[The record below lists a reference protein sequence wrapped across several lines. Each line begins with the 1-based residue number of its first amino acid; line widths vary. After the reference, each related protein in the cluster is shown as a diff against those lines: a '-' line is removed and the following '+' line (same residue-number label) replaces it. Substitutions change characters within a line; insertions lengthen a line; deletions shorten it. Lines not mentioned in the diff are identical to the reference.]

1 MKKTTKLTKTTKA
14 AKTAR
19 TKKITSKPGCYC
31 SFLTA
36 LGSAAVAWRDS
47 KIIGLLLPETS
58 EANLRKT
65 IARQFASCHNTPP
78 TASISLLIEQIRE
91 YFAGRPASFKAAR
104 LDLSDCT
111 PFCQLVYEQLRRV
124 PAGSLV
130 SYKALAE
137 ACGRPRAARA
147 IGLAAGR
154 NPVPLLVPCHRI
166 VNSDGRLGGFSA
178 GGGTSLKAQMLRL
191 EDIDVEEKPVF
202 RIAPPLLISN
212 CDLNQ
217 VLKHLS
223 KVDSDLGQLIK
234 TAPRFNIEFSPTTSI
249 FQALLESIIYQQLT
263 GKAAA
268 TIYRRVL
275 NLFSGKHEVTAL
287 DIIRAGEEELR
298 SAGLSRNKVL
308 AIKDLAEFAI
318 SGRLP
323 DHEQLHLMPNKEII
337 DRLTLIRGIGR
348 WTVEM
353 LLIFKLGRADVMAA
367 DDYGLRKGLAA
378 IRRQKNL
385 PTPAELARQSLA
397 WKPYRSI
404 ASWYLWRAAE
414 NYKTA

>member
-1 MKKTTKLTKTTKA
+1 MKTAKTTKTTN
-14 AKTAR
+14 
-19 TKKITSKPGCYC
+19 KPGFYC

-36 LGSAAVAWRDS
+36 LGSAAIAWRDS
-47 KIIGLLLPETS
+47 KIIGLLLPEAS
-58 EANLRKT
+58 EGSLRKKV
-65 IARQFASCHNTPP
+65 AKQFSNCLSATPP
-78 TASISLLIEQIRE
+78 EPLSRLIEQIRE
-91 YFAGRPASFKAAR
+91 YFAGRPANFKAAR

-111 PFCQLVYEQLRRV
+111 PFCRLVYEHLRQV
-124 PAGSLV
+124 SAGSTV

-137 ACGRPRAARA
+137 ACDRPAAARA
-147 IGLAAGR
+147 IGLAAGK
-154 NPVPLLVPCHRI
+154 NPIPLLIPCHRV
-166 VNSDGRLGGFSA
+166 VNADGRLGGFSA
-178 GGGTSLKAQMLRL
+178 GGGISLKAQMLRL
-191 EDIDVEEKPVF
+191 EDIDVEDKPVF
-202 RIAPPLLISN
+202 RIKSPLLISD
-212 CDLNQ
+212 CDLDL

-223 KVDSDLGQLIK
+223 KVDRDLGQLIK
-234 TAPRFNIEFSPTTSI
+234 TAPRFNLEFSSNTSI

-275 NLFSGKHEVTAL
+275 DLFSGKQDVTAL
-287 DIIRAGEEELR
+287 DIIRADEDELR

-323 DHEQLHLMPNKEII
+323 DHKQMLLMPSREII

-353 LLIFKLGRADVMAA
+353 LLIFRLGRADLMAA

-378 IRRQKNL
+378 IRHQKAL
-385 PTPAELARQSLA
+385 PTPAELTRQSLA

-414 NYKTA
+414 NYKIA